1 MPPISCH
8 CSVVAADPCHRV
20 VHLVAG
26 GTMLQYHSSSDARE
40 HATIVWVPVGSF
52 DHLADTR
59 RNKRKVGT
67 RHI

>member
-1 MPPISCH
+1 MPPILRH
-8 CSVVAADPCHRV
+8 CSVVVADPRHRAV
-20 VHLVAG
+20 RLVAG
-26 GTMLQYHSSSDARE
+26 GTTLQYHLSSGTRE

-67 RHI
+67 RRI